1 VTSPI
6 GKILEWLKAG
16 YPQGIPPND
25 YPPVL
30 GVLRRNMSEEEIVS
44 ISDELAMQSVSGGDV
59 PVTAE
64 QIRDMV
70 RSMAFQKATPEDIQ
84 RVSANLAKGGWPLA
98 SELTD

>member
-1 VTSPI
+1 MSSPI
-6 GKILEWLKAG
+6 VKILEWLKAG

-30 GVLRRNMSEEEIVS
+30 GVLRRKMSDEEIVS

-70 RSMAFQKATPEDIQ
+70 TSMAFQSATPEDIQ
-84 RVSANLAKGGWPLA
+84 RVSANLAQGGWPLA
-98 SELTD
+98 